1 MNIFL
6 CCYAWLIFGYSTFLL
21 IDYYLNDNIV
31 YNLAYKLEY
40 LKKSSSSHLYEYNLC
55 NDLDL
60 YVACSNLEVVLVV
73 TKVTN
78 SSHRLSK
85 SFYPILQRD
94 VNKNDIKI
102 FFKTIVYLW

>member
-1 MNIFL
+1 MF
-6 CCYAWLIFGYSTFLL
+6 
-21 IDYYLNDNIV
+21 

-40 LKKSSSSHLYEYNLC
+40 LKKSPSSHLYEYNLC

>member
-1 MNIFL
+1 M
-6 CCYAWLIFGYSTFLL
+6 
-21 IDYYLNDNIV
+21 V

-55 NDLDL
+55 NDLVL
-60 YVACSNLEVVLVV
+60 YVACSNLEVVFVV

-102 FFKTIVYLW
+102 FFKTIVYL

>member
-1 MNIFL
+1 M
-6 CCYAWLIFGYSTFLL
+6 
-21 IDYYLNDNIV
+21 V

-40 LKKSSSSHLYEYNLC
+40 LEKSSSLYLYEYNLC

-60 YVACSNLEVVLVV
+60 YVAYSNLEVVLVV

-102 FFKTIVYLW
+102 FFKTIIYLW

>member
-1 MNIFL
+1 M
-6 CCYAWLIFGYSTFLL
+6 
-21 IDYYLNDNIV
+21 V

-40 LKKSSSSHLYEYNLC
+40 LEKSSSSHLYEYNLC

-85 SFYPILQRD
+85 SFYNMMLTKMILKYFSKLSSIFD
-94 VNKNDIKI
+94 NKIVLLKI
-102 FFKTIVYLW
+102 I